1 MDSSPSRPLSS
12 IQARVFLTAVYRTL
26 FFCFMFLFMESAAW
40 PLSEDIRGLKN
51 RLAEL
56 NHQLGA
62 EEKEREALERKENHL
77 TENIRDLKM
86 KAQSKPSLL
95 LNLRIGNGLKALRA
109 VLEARQETDKRETLI
124 HDELLETKRKLGTQV
139 ENEIRREIALAQKA
153 FTRGD
158 EAEADGHYKEALQLM
173 EEQKQY
179 QTEPPA
185 HPKIISPPLNVNAL
199 LAGKE
204 TPDQLRELADF
215 ARNDVETFTREI
227 KSLQE
232 NKNRIQEEINIRK
245 NLIKFPGLLERGENS
260 APLQK
265 ETLEQELLKL
275 EKTGKIIDN
284 QIVQYK
290 GALHTLERQI
300 KKIEFQIKQKEK

>member
-1 MDSSPSRPLSS
+1 
-12 IQARVFLTAVYRTL
+12 
-26 FFCFMFLFMESAAW
+26 MESAAY

-51 RLAEL
+51 KLAEL
-56 NHQLGA
+56 NHQLGV
-62 EEKEREALERKENHL
+62 EEKEREALEREENRL
-77 TENIRDLKM
+77 TENIRGLKV
-86 KAQSKPSLL
+86 KAQSKPNLL
-95 LNLRIGNGLKALRA
+95 LNLRIENGLKVLRS
-109 VLEARQETDKRETLI
+109 VLEARQQTNKRETLI
-124 HDELLETKRKLGTQV
+124 HDELLETKRKLETQV
-139 ENEIRREIALAQKA
+139 ENEIRREIALAQEA

-199 LAGKE
+199 LAEKE

-232 NKNRIQEEINIRK
+232 NKNRTQEEINIRK
-245 NLIKFPGLLERGENS
+245 NLIKYPGLLERGENS

-265 ETLEQELLKL
+265 GTLEQELLKL